1 MIRKEINNFFVE
13 NKQTIFLNGD
23 ALKILKELPDE
34 SVDVIITSPPYY
46 NQREYDGGGIGRER
60 TYEDYI
66 DIMLKV
72 TAELYRVLKKSGSF
86 WLNIGDTYKDKKL
99 LGVPWRLAIKME
111 DQQGW
116 IMRNEII
123 WNKMKGGMDSSKD
136 KLGNVHEKVFHF
148 VKEKKGYFYDVDKI
162 RKPPKETKI
171 IRGNKVSA
179 TGVSGVKYRKQIE
192 SSVILTNEQK
202 KNALDALE
210 NVLDEINLGK
220 LADFRMII
228 NGSQRTTHSN
238 SRAVSGRAKELS
250 ENGFYIL
257 KYNSKGAKPTDI
269 WDVLPESTHRRKLH
283 YAPFPEELL
292 EIPLLA
298 TLPDNGIVLDPFSG
312 TGTTA
317 VATTRFGGRSINIE
331 LSSDYIELAKKRIK
345 DVKK

>member
-1 MIRKEINNFFVE
+1 M
-13 NKQTIFLNGD
+13 
-23 ALKILKELPDE
+23 
-34 SVDVIITSPPYY
+34 
-46 NQREYDGGGIGRER
+46 
-60 TYEDYI
+60 
-66 DIMLKV
+66 
-72 TAELYRVLKKSGSF
+72 
-86 WLNIGDTYKDKKL
+86 
-99 LGVPWRLAIKME
+99 
-111 DQQGW
+111 
-116 IMRNEII
+116 
-123 WNKMKGGMDSSKD
+123 
-136 KLGNVHEKVFHF
+136 
-148 VKEKKGYFYDVDKI
+148 
-162 RKPPKETKI
+162 
-171 IRGNKVSA
+171 
-179 TGVSGVKYRKQIE
+179 
-192 SSVILTNEQK
+192 
-202 KNALDALE
+202 
-210 NVLDEINLGK
+210 DEINLGK